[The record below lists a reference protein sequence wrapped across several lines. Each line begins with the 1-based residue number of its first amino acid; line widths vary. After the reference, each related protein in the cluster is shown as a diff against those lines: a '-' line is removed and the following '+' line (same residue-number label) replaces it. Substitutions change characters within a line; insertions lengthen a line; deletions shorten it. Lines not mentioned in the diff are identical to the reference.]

1 LTPAPRCA
9 RAGRHGPGRAAR
21 QPPPHLVPAHQR
33 HCASTTGPLRGRRT
47 GAAEALCRASTPRSR
62 RSTLSRITC
71 KRAEGGR
78 WQRTAPQQHGYVA
91 RPQRGSVRPKKLS
104 LVCAIQG
111 GGYNPSLRRV
121 CLCACACVCVTVCSP
136 APLSPILHLPPG
148 DNLVAMA
155 ATSYYNNN
163 NCSPV
168 SSLEQ
173 AARPLLPCVGIDH
186 SHSSSTTHHRTFNS
200 IGFAVLRIN
209 PTNEIP
215 LNTYTHTIKR
225 CGVLLQLRSDAAREG
240 EVANTRNPPPQA
252 EEAPGKSFHTN
263 E

>member
-1 LTPAPRCA
+1 VRARRASWTRARGAPATPSFGPRAPEALRLDNWAPQRAQGGRCRGTVPRLNTSLTSLNLVANNLQE
-9 RAGRHGPGRAAR
+9 GGGRALAED
-21 QPPPHLVPAHQR
+21 
-33 HCASTTGPLRGRRT
+33 CASTARL
-47 GAAEALCRASTPRSR
+47 R
-62 RSTLSRITC
+62 RSTSERQCASKEI
-71 KRAEGGR
+71 
-78 WQRTAPQQHGYVA
+78 VA
-91 RPQRGSVRPKKLS
+91 SMRHP
-104 LVCAIQG
+104 
-111 GGYNPSLRRV
+111 RRR
-121 CLCACACVCVTVCSP
+121 LPPLAKACVFVCVCVTVCSP